1 MRARAYRGGG
11 EALRGEMTA
20 FLALIFILLISFAGS
35 LLESASIQSAKN
47 YRRADVNRALESV
60 FAEYQRE
67 LLEEYDLFA
76 LDGSYESG
84 YWGEEKVTGRLA
96 FYGAGSMEHDIT
108 RLEILTDEGGSPF
121 LVQVEDWVRHR
132 YGLDKLEGLLGNA
145 QIWGGQEQAAEDYRK
160 KEQAGEDHLASLLEE
175 QEQQLPEEG
184 NPLDHVEGLRKSPL
198 LSLVM
203 PRDRQVSD
211 KQTDLSGQPS
221 RRSLVSGY
229 GSFDDVAEQGEA
241 SRLALGV
248 YLLDHFSCAVPEGDG
263 SGEEEVGALAYE
275 LEYILAG
282 KASDRENLEAVVQK
296 ILLIRLAAN
305 FAYIQTDSV
314 SKAEAS
320 AMAGTLCALLAV
332 PAVIQAVT
340 QAILFAWSFG
350 ESIVDIRALLGGRKV
365 PLVKDSESWQLTL
378 SSLLKLGDGEEWN
391 EGKDTT
397 GGMAYRDYIQML
409 LFLTGTGEAAMRSL
423 DLIEMDLRTEKGLD
437 WFRADHCITK
447 LELDSRC
454 SLRRGISYRFSTYF
468 GYN

>member
-1 MRARAYRGGG
+1 MEKGLTLYGLTERMAAI
-11 EALRGEMTA
+11 E
-20 FLALIFILLISFAGS
+20 
-35 LLESASIQSAKN
+35 
-47 YRRADVNRALESV
+47 D
-60 FAEYQRE
+60 E
-67 LLEEYDLFA
+67 L
-76 LDGSYESG
+76 YESG
-84 YWGEEKVTGRLA
+84 GELTPELESELTETQESLMAKVDNYNALYQKLGAMAASAKSEIERLTKIKRTAEKAQENLKKRLLWNMNV
-96 FYGAGSMEHDIT
+96 F
-108 RLEILTDEGGSPF
+108 
-121 LVQVEDWVRHR
+121 
-132 YGLDKLEGLLGNA
+132 GLDKLEGLLGNA

-263 SGEEEVGALAYE
+263 SGEEAVGPLAYE

-282 KASDRENLEAVVQK
+282 KASDRENLEAAVQK

-314 SKAEAS
+314 RKAEAS

-397 GGMAYRDYIQML
+397 GGMDYRDYIQML

>member
-1 MRARAYRGGG
+1 MRAP
-11 EALRGEMTA
+11 
-20 FLALIFILLISFAGS
+20 

-76 LDGSYESG
+76 LEGSYESG
-84 YWGEEKVTGRLA
+84 SWGEEKVTGRLA

-108 RLEILTDEGGSPF
+108 RLEILTDRGGSPF

-175 QEQQLPEEG
+175 QEQQLPEEE

-263 SGEEEVGALAYE
+263 SGEEAVGPLAYE

-282 KASDRENLEAVVQK
+282 KASDREKSGGRRAEDPAHPPGGQLRLHPDGQREKGGGVRHGRHPVRPSGCAGRHPGGHPGHPVCLVLRGEHRGYPGAPGRPQGPPCQGQ
-296 ILLIRLAAN
+296 RELAAN
-305 FAYIQTDSV
+305 LVLPF
-314 SKAEAS
+314 EA
-320 AMAGTLCALLAV
+320 
-332 PAVIQAVT
+332 
-340 QAILFAWSFG
+340 
-350 ESIVDIRALLGGRKV
+350 GGRGGVERGERYHGRHGLQGLHPDAPV
-365 PLVKDSESWQLTL
+365 PDR
-378 SSLLKLGDGEEWN
+378 GPG
-391 EGKDTT
+391 
-397 GGMAYRDYIQML
+397 RRRPC
-409 LFLTGTGEAAMRSL
+409 EAW
-423 DLIEMDLRTEKGLD
+423 T
-437 WFRADHCITK
+437 
-447 LELDSRC
+447 
-454 SLRRGISYRFSTYF
+454 
-468 GYN
+468 

>member
-1 MRARAYRGGG
+1 
-11 EALRGEMTA
+11 MTA

-76 LDGSYESG
+76 LEGSYESG
-84 YWGEEKVTGRLA
+84 SWGEEKVTGRLA

-108 RLEILTDEGGSPF
+108 RLEILTDRGGSPF

-175 QEQQLPEEG
+175 QEQQLPEEE

-229 GSFDDVAEQGEA
+229 GSFDDVQSRGRRPGWPWA
-241 SRLALGV
+241 STCWITSPA
-248 YLLDHFSCAVPEGDG
+248 P
-263 SGEEEVGALAYE
+263 SG
-275 LEYILAG
+275 
-282 KASDRENLEAVVQK
+282 
-296 ILLIRLAAN
+296 
-305 FAYIQTDSV
+305 
-314 SKAEAS
+314 
-320 AMAGTLCALLAV
+320 
-332 PAVIQAVT
+332 
-340 QAILFAWSFG
+340 
-350 ESIVDIRALLGGRKV
+350 GGRFRGGRRLGRL
-365 PLVKDSESWQLTL
+365 PMSWST
-378 SSLLKLGDGEEWN
+378 SLPG
-391 EGKDTT
+391 
-397 GGMAYRDYIQML
+397 R
-409 LFLTGTGEAAMRSL
+409 
-423 DLIEMDLRTEKGLD
+423 LRTGKSGGR
-437 WFRADHCITK
+437 RAEDPAHPAWRPTSPT
-447 LELDSRC
+447 SR
-454 SLRRGISYRFSTYF
+454 RTA
-468 GYN
+468 